1 MNSTYTFTEDL
12 PCTSGYK
19 NTRSLSHEKITDCN
33 DSWENN
39 VVGLQLSSRLV
50 VGEGLPEEV
59 TFRPRLE

>member
-1 MNSTYTFTEDL
+1 MNLTYTFIEDL

-19 NTRSLSHEKITDCN
+19 NTRSLSHEKTTDSN

-50 VGEGLPEEV
+50 VREGLAEEV